1 MMNEV
6 WTALYRAAIKVLKP
20 REVSRMIEAGGVAAA
35 VESASG
41 KIYVG
46 VCVDTACTLGICAER
61 NAIFNMLTN
70 GEDAIRRVIAVN
82 HDGKAIPPC
91 GACRELMAQLM
102 PEDYQNIEIM
112 LNDATGRIV
121 TLGEMTPEWWL

>member
-1 MMNEV
+1 MMNQS

-41 KIYVG
+41 HIYVG

-70 GEDAIRRVIAVN
+70 GEDAIRRVIAVR

-112 LNDATGRIV
+112 MDEATGRIV
-121 TLGEMTPEWWL
+121 TLGEMMPQWWL